1 MIFVVKYRK
10 ALLVGEVDDDLKQI
24 VHEISQAEDSLF
36 SIVTM
41 ESDKDHLHMLLD
53 VEPTVSPT
61 SIAGRIKQMS
71 TVRIWQKHNVALKKQ
86 FWKENTF
93 WSDGYFVCS
102 TGDANMETIR
112 KYIEEQ
118 G

>member
-10 ALLVGEVDDDLKQI
+10 RLLVKPIDESVK
-24 VHEISQAEDSLF
+24 EILLQVSRESDFTIEFLESDADHIHMLIDYPPTLSIQ
-36 SIVTM
+36 SIVNRLK
-41 ESDKDHLHMLLD
+41 S
-53 VEPTVSPT
+53 
-61 SIAGRIKQMS
+61 MS
-71 TVRIWQKHNVALKKQ
+71 TNRIWKQ
-86 FWKENTF
+86 FGQLIQNNFWKEKTF

-102 TGDANMETIR
+102 TGDASTETIR